1 MNKKVKEQTPKK
13 IEGPDPKKIKKIIMT
28 VIECGFLAFVFS
40 IETLFIYGL
49 STTIIIT
56 LVLSILTLV
65 FASLELRKINKLN
78 NE

>member
-13 IEGPDPKKIKKIIMT
+13 TEGPDPKKIKKIIMT

-40 IETLFIYGL
+40 IVTLFIYGL